1 MNDQNIAI
9 NCGTD
14 SLATNC
20 KLFLSVLY
28 MLFITNN
35 IYEEWERKGEGEREI
50 IINGYK
56 MRSYS
61 IDVDDDNL

>member
-1 MNDQNIAI
+1 MKN
-9 NCGTD
+9 
-14 SLATNC
+14 
-20 KLFLSVLY
+20 
-28 MLFITNN
+28 
-35 IYEEWERKGEGEREI
+35 ERERGEGEREI